1 MSSRTIVPSLF
12 ASRESYRRDAEAIE
26 LPASA
31 GKPMSISYSELADL
45 VHQVRAQLAS
55 WQLPKGTVVCS
66 SLVNSLEFVVV
77 FLATA
82 DLGLVAAPLNP
93 NYKESEV
100 TFYLEDT
107 KTPALI
113 VPAGTLS
120 GTDASEGALAAKRA
134 ADALSVRVVEIVYG
148 AKTLQLVDANGAST
162 PSADATEASEDDTAL
177 ILHTSGTTGRPKA
190 VPLTHKNLLT
200 SMHNIK
206 LTYSLSP
213 SDKTFL
219 VMPLFHVHG
228 LVCGLLASLFSGG
241 SVAIPPRFSASS
253 FWTEFVQTRSN
264 WYTAVPTIH
273 QILLSADKP
282 DPMPRLRFVRSCS
295 SALSPSTLAALEK
308 LVDAPV
314 LEAYAMTEAA
324 HQMTSN
330 PLPPKEH
337 KAGTVGIGHGVEV
350 KILDTSGRELPVG
363 KDGEV
368 CVRGANVTQGYI
380 GNEKAN
386 RDNFFRLAFKN
397 CPPEVDGFLRTG
409 DQGHKN
415 DDGYLVLTGRIKELI
430 NRSGEKISPL
440 ELDNALLALPYV
452 KEAVSFGVPD
462 EMYGELVGAVVV
474 LQGDAPADVSQE
486 RIQADLSKSLAKF
499 KIPVRVWITG
509 NIPKTYVSYPLTT
522 ALRAKFNAE

>member
-295 SALSPSTLAALEK
+295 
-308 LVDAPV
+308 
-314 LEAYAMTEAA
+314 
-324 HQMTSN
+324 
-330 PLPPKEH
+330 
-337 KAGTVGIGHGVEV
+337 
-350 KILDTSGRELPVG
+350 
-363 KDGEV
+363 
-368 CVRGANVTQGYI
+368 
-380 GNEKAN
+380 
-386 RDNFFRLAFKN
+386 
-397 CPPEVDGFLRTG
+397 
-409 DQGHKN
+409 
-415 DDGYLVLTGRIKELI
+415 
-430 NRSGEKISPL
+430 
-440 ELDNALLALPYV
+440 
-452 KEAVSFGVPD
+452 
-462 EMYGELVGAVVV
+462 
-474 LQGDAPADVSQE
+474 
-486 RIQADLSKSLAKF
+486 
-499 KIPVRVWITG
+499 
-509 NIPKTYVSYPLTT
+509 
-522 ALRAKFNAE
+522 